1 MRGNN
6 QMIDLFGK
14 EIKHMNDALK
24 VTLDPGK
31 VSLAMAEKGYTI
43 TSLAEA
49 IGKSR
54 VMVNYWLNAR
64 SLNPR
69 QAGAIAKALGVSVKD
84 LI

>member
-1 MRGNN
+1 MYGNN
-6 QMIDLFGK
+6 QMIDLIGK

-64 SLNPR
+64 SLNPK
-69 QAGAIAKALGVSVKD
+69 QAGAIAKALEVPVKD